1 MDNAADMDT
10 ALAME
15 YVMDMGNANRNTFR
29 ENGQQLEALVFTLKA
44 ARALALAVNR
54 DLHGTLAGE
63 LEPLVEAIDKLWH
76 NYHSVDGDPAPD
88 INEIEYSF

>member
-29 ENGQQLEALVFTLKA
+29 ENGNQLEALVFTLKA
-44 ARALALAVNR
+44 ARALALAVAVSYTH
-54 DLHGTLAGE
+54 LTL
-63 LEPLVEAIDKLWH
+63 PTTPYV
-76 NYHSVDGDPAPD
+76 
-88 INEIEYSF
+88 